1 MNTPTTLVWQV
12 RRLGLHVLA
21 LAILIEVAASPAL
34 GANSI
39 DRYPGGPY
47 RFGISVDPGQGFV
60 PSTYRY
66 NWQNYVEGD
75 AGTRLGI
82 HEWTSSGKMIYKVRG
97 YGKFDVEHSK
107 LRTRAA
113 CGNSDFDTT
122 RIRDCHTLFYFYRA
136 GAAAPPKAAV
146 CVPRPDLPP
155 YCPTPSDAPP
165 PPGCPETSADGKAL
179 CWAQWLDYTPPVD
192 AWAVSD
198 PASEAS
204 WQEQT
209 ALRFGF
215 GITSNPTRRASAI
228 TLTPVE
234 IFDGNGVIESFETT
248 YESTFP
254 TVLRM
259 GQLPADY
266 SHAVLA
272 ANGTTGMQLWAAP
285 GSDRGDVCL
294 LAVSISRR
302 YGMCGSRKLALK
314 NGITFA
320 FSDAGLYTIAGFIRN
335 DARTVQ
341 LDGHIAPVHGGFFVL
356 SNVSPKAMARPVLGF
371 NANGHKVA
379 AVWL

>member
-1 MNTPTTLVWQV
+1 MNTPTLPVRQI

-21 LAILIEVAASPAL
+21 LAIAVAALASPAF

-60 PSTYRY
+60 QSTYRY

-82 HEWTSSGKMIYKVRG
+82 HEWAQSGKMVYKVRG
-97 YGKFDVEHSK
+97 YGKTDVEHSK
-107 LRTRAA
+107 LWTRAA

-122 RIRDCHTLFYFYRA
+122 RIRDCHTLFYFYRSG
-136 GAAAPPKAAV
+136 GAAQPNAAV

-165 PPGCPETSADGKAL
+165 PPGCPETSAAGKAL
-179 CWAQWLDYTPPVD
+179 CWVQWLDYTPPVD
-192 AWAVSD
+192 AWTLSD
-198 PASEAS
+198 PAGEAS

-215 GITSNPTRRASAI
+215 GLTSNPTRRAGAI
-228 TLTPVE
+228 TMSPVE
-234 IFDGNGVIESFETT
+234 VFDKDGVIESFATT
-248 YESTFP
+248 YAPTFP
-254 TVLRM
+254 AALRM
-259 GQLPADY
+259 GALAVDY

-272 ANGTTGMQLWAAP
+272 AKGTTGMQLWAAP
-285 GSDRGDVCL
+285 GSDRGEVCL
-294 LAVSISRR
+294 LAVSSSRR
-302 YGMCGSRKLALK
+302 YGMCGSRKLALR
-314 NGITFA
+314 NGITLA
-320 FSDAGLYTIAGFIRN
+320 FSDAGPYTIAGFIRN

-341 LDGHIAPVHGGFFVL
+341 LDGHSAPVHGGFFVL
-356 SNVSPKAMARPVLGF
+356 NNVSPKAMARPVLGF
-371 NANGHKVA
+371 DANGQKVA
-379 AVWL
+379 AVRL